1 MATGHPSSVRHR
13 YGLQE
18 RTIVSRTWKDRGYR
32 VNQRAARKHGWRLD
46 PDVRARVDAVE
57 AGRETLIHRV
67 YERWVS
73 MGCSTRAEA
82 EAKAAEYQA
91 KHGSWR
97 VTSTWPRVE
106 RERSLSVDV
115 KPWSE
120 VLDGVDVWTYWQVTA
135 TIEFESEL
143 NEVDPY
149 GMDDPA
155 NADVDGYAGSV
166 RRKNSRLADSVL
178 ANDRPRHD
186 HHCSWCHENRVHRD
200 RKRGYLDPVELEGIP
215 SSSIPGSLK
224 NDEWKR
230 PVRGD

>member
-1 MATGHPSSVRHR
+1 MTS
-13 YGLQE
+13 L
-18 RTIVSRTWKDRGYR
+18 SRTWKDRGYR

-57 AGRETLIHRV
+57 AGRETPIHRV
-67 YERWVS
+67 YERWVT
-73 MGCSTRAEA
+73 MCSARAEA
-82 EAKAAEYQA
+82 EAKAAAYQA
-91 KHGSWR
+91 KHRDWR

-106 RERSLSVDV
+106 RERSLSVAV
-115 KPWSE
+115 KPEE
-120 VLDGVDVWTYWQVTA
+120 VLDLLGWVVTA

-149 GMDDPA
+149 GMGDPS
-155 NADVDGYAGSV
+155 NADVDGYAGDV
-166 RRKNSRLADSVL
+166 RKKNSLLADSVM

-200 RKRGYLDPVELEGIP
+200 RKRGYLDPEELDGIP
-215 SSSIPGSLK
+215 SSSIPGNLK